1 MWSILAKEKVAI
13 TKVDVI
19 RRALLAQQ
27 SSIRARPPPRPRR
40 NPRLPTRVLKAKIL
54 HQSYRHDSLFVLKAP
69 GI

>member
-40 NPRLPTRVLKAKIL
+40 NPRLATRVLKAKIL
-54 HQSYRHDSLFVLKAP
+54 H
-69 GI
+69 